1 MILRYQLRKK
11 RIKCQIED
19 SIVKLGDFKG
29 VRLFLKTLAKL
40 FQYKKDYGMQKKS
53 KSLFKMKTTTIH
65 LSEFV
70 LEVDFRQIIQYGKMQ
85 TFQW

>member
-1 MILRYQLRKK
+1 
-11 RIKCQIED
+11 
-19 SIVKLGDFKG
+19 
-29 VRLFLKTLAKL
+29 
-40 FQYKKDYGMQKKS
+40 
-53 KSLFKMKTTTIH
+53 MKTTTIH